1 MLLITNSEL
10 IHAIEIIKILLRYP
24 STQIK
29 NNFKIQ
35 LSMNDRTT
43 LVFFKLQR
51 QSMNHWQ

>member
-1 MLLITNSEL
+1 MVLITNSEL